1 MAHLLELCAALGAD
15 LSPAPEAVVPSA
27 ELSGVHVSELSDP
40 TSFLEGGELL
50 LTTGMPLR
58 LTGLDTTAYVSR
70 LVRRGV
76 LGLALGLGPVHSE
89 VPPVLR
95 AACKDLGLALLTVPP
110 PTPFLTISR
119 TYWGLIAQSG
129 RQELS
134 AALGAQRALVRASA
148 GARPAETMVRRL
160 SDVIDG
166 WAVLL
171 SADNTVLTV
180 RPREREPQAEQVSQ
194 EIARLRMA
202 GPHSSATFPLGDD
215 DVVVYPLN
223 AGGRFT
229 GYLAAGCRRP
239 MSRSDRHLIVTA
251 AALLAPGSSQD
262 SPALS
267 QRQGV
272 HAVLASLILKGDLD
286 VAYRLMQ
293 EFGVAGGPGPVRL
306 VALHPAP
313 VTDDIVDEAVRRFL
327 AANQRPAFAVRRGDS
342 VLVVVT
348 DRVEDD
354 VLRRCHRWLSAND
367 PSIRMQSTGLI
378 DVDACRNLQTRVL
391 GDVADLPPGTVALPE
406 TLAFA
411 ENTRI
416 DLAPLRDYPR
426 GDLVSAVSAY
436 LRARGHWEEAA
447 RDLGV
452 HRNTLRYRIGTASR
466 VLNVDLDDPD
476 VAAHLWLTL
485 RRDGLA

>member
-1 MAHLLELCAALGAD
+1 MAHLLELCAALGPD
-15 LSPAPEAVVPSA
+15 LSPVPEAVVPGA

-50 LTTGMPLR
+50 LTTGIPLR

-76 LGLALGLGPVHSE
+76 LGLALGLGPVHAE

-95 AACKDLGLALLTVPP
+95 AACADLGLALFTVPP

-160 SDVIDG
+160 SEVIDG

-171 SADNTVLTV
+171 SADSTVLTV
-180 RPREREPQAEQVSQ
+180 RPREHGPQAEQVSQ
-194 EIARLRMA
+194 EVSRLRMA
-202 GPHSSATFPLGDD
+202 GPHSSATFPLDGD

-229 GYLAAGCRRP
+229 GYLAAGCQRP
-239 MSRSDRHLIVTA
+239 MSPSDRHLIVTA
-251 AALLAPGSSQD
+251 AALLAPGAAEDSPSSSQR
-262 SPALS
+262 P
-267 QRQGV
+267 GV
-272 HAVLASLILKGDLD
+272 HAVLASLILDGDLD
-286 VAYRLMQ
+286 VAYRLMH
-293 EFGVAGGPGPVRL
+293 EFGVNGAPGPVHL

-313 VTDDIVDEAVRRFL
+313 SADDTVDEAVRRFL
-327 AANQRPAFAVRRGDS
+327 STPANPAFAVRRRGS
-342 VLVVVT
+342 VLVVVSGS
-348 DRVEDD
+348 VEDA
-354 VLRRCHRWLSAND
+354 VIRRCHQWLRTTE
-367 PSIRMQSTGLI
+367 PLLRMLSTGLI
-378 DVDACRNLQTRVL
+378 GAAQCQHVQASLLR
-391 GDVADLPPGTVALPE
+391 DVAALLPGTVSVPE
-406 TLAFA
+406 PRPPVGGAT
-411 ENTRI
+411 I
-416 DLAPLRDYPR
+416 DLEHLRNYPR
-426 GDLVSAVSAY
+426 VDLLSAVTAY

-452 HRNTLRYRIGTASR
+452 HRNTLRYRIATASR
-466 VLNVDLDDPD
+466 VLDRDLADPD
-476 VAAHLWLTL
+476 VAAHLWLSL
-485 RRDGLA
+485 REEGLA

>member
-1 MAHLLELCAALGAD
+1 MTNLIELCTALGSD
-15 LSPAPEAVVPSA
+15 LSRVPEAVVPSA
-27 ELSGVHVSELSDP
+27 ELNGVHVSELSDP
-40 TSFLEGGELL
+40 TPFLEGGELL

-76 LGLALGLGPVHSE
+76 LGVALGLGPVHE
-89 VPPVLR
+89 QVPSVLR
-95 AACKDLGLALLTVPP
+95 DACADLGLALFTVPP

-119 TYWGLIAQSG
+119 TYWGLLAQSG
-129 RQELS
+129 QQEMS

-148 GARPAETMVRRL
+148 GPRPAETMVRRL

-171 SADNTVLTV
+171 SADATVLTV
-180 RPREREPQAEQVSQ
+180 RPRKRGSLAEQVSQ

-202 GPHSSATFPLGDD
+202 GPHSAATFPLGED

-223 AGGRFT
+223 AGGRLT

-239 MSRSDRHLIVTA
+239 MSRADRHLIVTA
-251 AALLAPGSSQD
+251 AALLSPGSTED
-262 SPALS
+262 SPARS
-267 QRQGV
+267 QRRGI
-272 HAVLASLILKGDLD
+272 HTVLASLILDGDLD
-286 VAYRLMQ
+286 VAYRLMH
-293 EFGVAGGPGPVRL
+293 EFSVAGGPGPVHL

-313 VTDDIVDEAVRRFL
+313 ASEDVVDEAVRRFL
-327 AANQRPAFAVRRGDS
+327 ASEQQPAFAVRRSGS

-348 DRVEDD
+348 DRVEDA
-354 VLRRCHRWLSAND
+354 VLRRCHQWLSTTA
-367 PSIRMQSTGLI
+367 PGLRMQSTGLI
-378 DVDACRNLQTRVL
+378 DVSTCQHVQARVL
-391 GDVADLPPGTVALPE
+391 RDVAALPPGTVALAAAQ
-406 TLAFA
+406 AFDDRA
-411 ENTRI
+411 AI
-416 DLAPLRDYPR
+416 DLAALQDYPR
-426 GDLVSAVSAY
+426 GDLVAAVSAY

-466 VLNVDLDDPD
+466 VLDLDLDDPD
-476 VAAHLWLTL
+476 VAARLWLTL
-485 RRDGLA
+485 REARLA

>member
-1 MAHLLELCAALGAD
+1 MANLVELCAALGAD
-15 LSPAPEAVVPSA
+15 LCPVPETDVPTTD
-27 ELSGVHVSELSDP
+27 LNGVHVSELSDP

-76 LGLALGLGPVHSE
+76 LGLALGLGPVHAE

-95 AACKDLGLALLTVPP
+95 GACADLGLALFTVPP

-148 GARPAETMVRRL
+148 GDRPAETMVRRL

-171 SADNTVLTV
+171 SADATVLTV
-180 RPREREPQAEQVSQ
+180 RPRKRESLAEQVSK

-202 GPHSSATFPLGDD
+202 GPHSAATFPLGDD

-223 AGGRFT
+223 AGGRLT

-239 MSRSDRHLIVTA
+239 MSRADRHLIVTA
-251 AALLAPGSSQD
+251 AALLAPGSTEN

-272 HAVLASLILKGDLD
+272 HAVLASLILDGDLA
-286 VAYRLMQ
+286 VAYRLML
-293 EFGVAGGPGPVRL
+293 EFGVAGRPGSVRL

-313 VTDDIVDEAVRRFL
+313 AAEDGVDEAVRRFL
-327 AANQRPAFAVRRGDS
+327 ASEQRPAFAVRRGDS

-348 DRVEDD
+348 DHVEDA
-354 VLRRCHRWLSAND
+354 VLRRCHQWLSCAE
-367 PSIRMQSTGLI
+367 PGLRMQSTSAI
-378 DVDACRNLQTRVL
+378 DIAACQQVQTRL
-391 GDVADLPPGTVALPE
+391 LRDVATLPPGTVAL
-406 TLAFA
+406 A
-411 ENTRI
+411 EDVTADDGVAI
-416 DLAPLRDYPR
+416 DLGLLQNYPR
-426 GDLVSAVSAY
+426 GDLVAAVSGY

-452 HRNTLRYRIGTASR
+452 HRNTLRYRIGTARR
-466 VLNVDLDDPD
+466 VLDVDLDDPD
-476 VAAHLWLTL
+476 VAARLWLTL
-485 RRDGLA
+485 RGAGLA